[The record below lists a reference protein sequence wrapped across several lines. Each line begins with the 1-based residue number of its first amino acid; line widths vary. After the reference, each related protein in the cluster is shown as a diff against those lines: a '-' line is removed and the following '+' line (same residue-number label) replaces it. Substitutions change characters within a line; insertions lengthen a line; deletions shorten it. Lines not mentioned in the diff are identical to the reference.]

1 MTGGD
6 ITSNEKNNVKNKLH
20 LIAFY
25 MLNGDTEQG
34 TKEYDFNRYRLYM
47 DNQLMPTRLEQTM
60 VVGNLLAEQ
69 QDLLYKNKT
78 LSDYQKKQLEVIDRI
93 INDFYNKTY
102 SSIRTFQS
110 LDYKVN
116 EKNFQVRFLK
126 YSFLLVSFIFFLIGF
141 RMVNMLNKSIV
152 TAVCTIATMLY
163 LLLLFLNIRQNMNR
177 YKYDWEKL
185 YWKPPEM
192 KKSKCNNSFLGLF

>member
-1 MTGGD
+1 MTNGGD
-6 ITSNEKNNVKNKLH
+6 TTSKEKNYIKNKLH

-25 MLNGDTEQG
+25 MLNGDVEQG

-47 DNQLMPTRLEQTM
+47 DNQLIPTRLEQTM
-60 VVGNLLAEQ
+60 VIGNLLAEQ

-116 EKNFQVRFLK
+116 EKQFQVRFLK
-126 YSFLLVSFIFFLIGF
+126 YSFLLVSFIFL
-141 RMVNMLNKSIV
+141 MVGLLMAKLVNKSIV
-152 TAVCTIATMLY
+152 TAVCTIAMVLY
-163 LLLLFLNIRQNMNR
+163 LTLLFLNVRQNMNR

-185 YWKPPEM
+185 Y
-192 KKSKCNNSFLGLF
+192 